1 MNRRDDRSFLN
12 RAFRI
17 GTPECAVFSAAVA
30 MVLGLLFLWIGFWK
44 TLFIFCLML
53 LGLFIGG
60 VEDKQEWF
68 RNLVNR
74 LFPPRA
80 DVPYREPRHSAGKSS
95 RKPVRENEG
104 AQRPEEYQDDQEEQE

>member
-12 RAFRI
+12 RAFQI
-17 GTPECAVFSAAVA
+17 GTPECAVFSAGIA

-44 TLFIFCLML
+44 TLFLFCLML

-60 VEDKQEWF
+60 VEDKQEWI
-68 RNLVNR
+68 RCLINR

-80 DVPYREPRHSAGKSS
+80 DVSYREPRHSAGKAS
-95 RKPVRENEG
+95 RRTVRDMEETL
-104 AQRPEEYQDDQEEQE
+104 RSDEYQDVQEEQE